1 MKILKEKSFLSGKVK
16 LRIYDDFFVV
26 ESDES
31 LKTYSSAILGGGKKF
46 TRTFIG
52 KKVEKNYISE
62 NPEKDLQ
69 EIEKKIGAID
79 SVGMMTA
86 CDVKNLF
93 IKIIGKPKTLN
104 ILYTLHHNIILVFF
118 VSFQFACNRWIMQG
132 QYLCSQYAC
141 IFCSV

>member
-31 LKTYSSAILGGGKKF
+31 LKTYSSAILGGQE
-46 TRTFIG
+46 IYQNIYWE
-52 KKVEKNYISE
+52 KVEKNYISE
-62 NPEKDLQ
+62 NPEKIFQ

-93 IKIIGKPKTLN
+93 IKEK
-104 ILYTLHHNIILVFF
+104 
-118 VSFQFACNRWIMQG
+118 IM
-132 QYLCSQYAC
+132 
-141 IFCSV
+141 F

>member
-93 IKIIGKPKTLN
+93 IK
-104 ILYTLHHNIILVFF
+104 
-118 VSFQFACNRWIMQG
+118 Q
-132 QYLCSQYAC
+132 
-141 IFCSV
+141 